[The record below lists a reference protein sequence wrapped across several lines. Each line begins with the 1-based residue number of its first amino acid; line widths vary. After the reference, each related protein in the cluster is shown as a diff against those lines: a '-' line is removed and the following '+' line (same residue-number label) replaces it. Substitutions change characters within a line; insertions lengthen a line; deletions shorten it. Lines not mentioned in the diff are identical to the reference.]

1 MSMATDRLYP
11 QGSVNYKR
19 LSTDFLFSD
28 YEIQCQHE
36 GIIKDSEIFI
46 ENAQLLDP
54 ALWKRFVNLFRLRP
68 DSKTDAWSGEYW
80 GKMMRGA
87 SFIYTCTRNEK
98 LYNILHDTVIDML
111 DTEDSLGR
119 ISTFQTDREF
129 HGWDIWCRK
138 YVLLGLQYY
147 LEINRDKRLEDLV
160 IASMKRQ
167 VDYIMSKIGPAREG
181 KTPINKATN
190 NWRGLNSSSILEPI
204 VRLYDITSEQKY
216 LDFARYIVDEGGTEV
231 YSIFE
236 LAYEDLTDPYQY
248 PMVKAYELMS
258 CFEGLLEYY
267 RATGETKWRDAV
279 IRFSRRLMNTDITI
293 IGCAGCTHELLDHSA
308 ARQTDPAYKGHMQET
323 CVTVTWMKLCWQMLC
338 LTGDPIYADRYEQSL
353 YNAFLGT
360 LNVNGIV
367 NPQRPLSRD
376 PEAIPEAMPFD
387 SYSPLLP
394 GVRGKLIGGLQ
405 IMPDKHYYG
414 CCACIGSAGMGLVSK
429 VGVMLNDNGVAIN
442 LYIPGNVTT
451 KTPSGQKF
459 SLNTK
464 TDYPANGKIVMTVG
478 LHNEESFA
486 ISVRIPEWSSCHTL
500 LVNGESVNVVK
511 GYTVIERAWE
521 NGDVIELDLDMRTKA
536 IKPIPN
542 PRDILMTYIPYIQKT
557 DVSGG
562 EYAVPRV
569 VVESPYA
576 KHHIALRRGPL
587 VLARDARFG
596 GDIEAGVQ
604 VLYDDEGVVAVK
616 PSGTA
621 GFDRI
626 VELEVPLVNGGS
638 FKVIDYSSAGKTWD
652 EDSKCACW
660 LPITDYRKNSY

>member
-1 MSMATDRLYP
+1 MSNATERLYEK
-11 QGSVNYKR
+11 GSVNYKR
-19 LSTDFLFSD
+19 LLTDTLFSD
-28 YEIQCQHE
+28 YGIECRHE
-36 GIIKDSEIFI
+36 GIIGEGEKFI

-54 ALWKRFVNLFRLRP
+54 VLWKRFVNLFRLRP

-87 SFIYTCTRNEK
+87 SLLYTCTRNEK
-98 LYNILHDTVIDML
+98 LYDILRDTVIDML
-111 DTEDSLGR
+111 STEDELGR
-119 ISTFQTDREF
+119 ISTFETDREF

-138 YVLLGLQYY
+138 YVLLGMQYY
-147 LEINRDKRLEDLV
+147 LEINRDAELEERV
-160 IASMKRQ
+160 VASMMRQ
-167 VDYIMSKIGPAREG
+167 ADYLISKLGPASEG
-181 KTPINKATN
+181 KIPINKATN
-190 NWRGLNSSSILEPI
+190 NWRGLNSSSVLEPI
-204 VRLYDITSEQKY
+204 VRLYDLTSEQRY
-216 LDFARYIVDEGGTEV
+216 LDFARYIVNEGGTEV

-236 LAYEDLTDPYQY
+236 LAYEDITDPYQY

-279 IRFSRRLMNTDITI
+279 VRFSRRLMNTDITI

-308 ARQTDPAYKGHMQET
+308 VRQTDPTYKGHMQET

-353 YNAFLGT
+353 YNAYLGT
-360 LNVNGIV
+360 LNTNGIV

-429 VGVMLNDNGVAIN
+429 VGVMLNNDGIAVN
-442 LYIPGNVTT
+442 LYIPGAVIT
-451 KTPSGQKF
+451 KTPSGNA
-459 SLNTK
+459 LTVNTK
-464 TDYPANGKIVMTVG
+464 TEYPANGKIVMTVG
-478 LHNEESFA
+478 LDKEESFE
-486 ISVRIPEWSSCHTL
+486 ISVRIPEWSLASVL
-500 LVNGESVNVVK
+500 RVNGEKINAAV
-511 GYTVIERAWE
+511 GYTVIDRVWK
-521 NGDVIELDLDMRTKA
+521 NGDEIELELDMRTKV

-542 PRDILMTYIPYIQKT
+542 PRDILMTHIPYIQKT

-569 VVESPYA
+569 VIESPEA
-576 KHHIALRRGPL
+576 KNHIALRRGPL
-587 VLARDARFG
+587 TLARDARFG
-596 GDIEAGVQ
+596 KDIEEGVQ
-604 VLYDDEGVVAVK
+604 ILYDADGFVAVNT
-616 PSGTA
+616 SSTA
-621 GFDRI
+621 DFDRI
-626 VELEVPLVNGGS
+626 VELDVPLVNGGS

-652 EDSKCACW
+652 ENSKCACW
-660 LPITDYRKNSY
+660 LPTSDYRKNS